1 MMKEKTG
8 LPFSFLL
15 RYAGI
20 RFDKFIDWKKRYGK
34 LNEHNGSIP
43 RDHEL
48 EEWERKAIVT
58 YYLDH
63 ATDGYRRCTYM
74 MIDEDIVYC
83 SPSTVYRVLK
93 EADVLRSWNRSP
105 SKKGTGFEQPETPHE
120 HWHTDISY
128 IKIMGIY
135 YYLICVLDGYSRSI
149 IHWDIR
155 ESMSDRD
162 VGVVQQKAIEMHPD
176 QKPRFIT
183 DNGKQFTGREF
194 KGFISEHG
202 LTHVTTS
209 PYYPQSN
216 GKLERF
222 HQSIKFECIRKGVPL
237 NLDDAKR
244 IVDKYIQYYNEER
257 LHSSIGYIS
266 PKDKMEGRA
275 EQIQRQRDYKLERRR
290 RQRIQIRKKTKTDLS
305 VLGKRKIQPLK
316 MDGKFEAV

>member
-1 MMKEKTG
+1 MKELTG
-8 LPFSFLL
+8 LPQFFFL
-15 RYAGI
+15 RRAGI
-20 RFDKFIDWKKRYGK
+20 RFDKFIDWKNRYGK
-34 LNEHNGSIP
+34 LNEHNGFIP

-48 EEWERKAIVT
+48 EEWERQKIVS

-63 ATDGYRRCTYM
+63 TTDGYRRCTYM

-105 SKKGTGFEQPETPHE
+105 SKKGTGFEQPGAPHE

-128 IKIMGIY
+128 IKIMGVY

-155 ESMSDRD
+155 ESMCDSD
-162 VGVVQQKAIEMHPD
+162 VGIVQQKAIEKFPD
-176 QKPRFIT
+176 AKPRFIT

-202 LTHVTTS
+202 LTHLTTS
-209 PYYPQSN
+209 VCYPQSN

-222 HQSIKFECIRKGVPL
+222 HQSIKVECIRKKVPL
-237 NLDDAKR
+237 NILDAKR
-244 IVDKYIQYYNEER
+244 IVDKYIAYYNQER
-257 LHSSIGYIS
+257 LHSSIGYVS
-266 PKDKMEGRA
+266 PKDKLEGRS
-275 EQIQRQRDYKLERRR
+275 ELIQRQRDYKLEKRRY
-290 RQRIQIRKKTKTDLS
+290 QRLQIRQKAKTDLS
-305 VLGKRKIQPLK
+305 VLDKNKSLSLK
-316 MDGKFEAV
+316 KHDKYEAV